1 MVEGEKTMKT
11 LKKSYYKLGAM
22 MTLGMSSSL
31 SSGAFAAPAA
41 TNNFSKISENITTS
55 ITSIP
60 ALLSALS
67 YLFGILLGV
76 LGVMKIKD
84 HVENPTQTPLK
95 DGAIRLAAGGALFA
109 LPILFE
115 AMFETIGDNT
125 NDVGAAKLNKAKF
138 DTL

>member
-1 MVEGEKTMKT
+1 MFKKTYNKM
-11 LKKSYYKLGAM
+11 GAM
-22 MTLGMSSSL
+22 MVAGMVAGQASDAHAGNTFSSI
-31 SSGAFAAPAA
+31 AQ
-41 TNNFSKISENITTS
+41 NITTS
-55 ITSIP
+55 IQDVP
-60 ALLSALS
+60 ALLSALA

-115 AMFETIGDNT
+115 AMFET
-125 NDVGAAKLNKAKF
+125 VGTGTQVDIQKLKGVTF
-138 DTL
+138 GTT